1 MRNQMKMTKTKRA
14 ERMLCAATVAA
25 ASWMGLTLAQ
35 PALAAETLA
44 HGQKEEAAQLKKE
57 AKQLLEGNRSVL
69 GKVEAVTSEQI
80 KVNIG
85 EVQPRFL
92 PLKQAQEKGF
102 QDIKEGEDLI
112 IVLNAENL
120 LVDFHPLDGTSSSHT
135 IIRGEIAQ
143 SLPIGQDS
151 VVIKSQEKEQA
162 YPIRSQARSKVA
174 AIPVGVAAVFL
185 IDETNQIADATF
197 TNLQAAKQ
205 ADQEPGRKSPIKGAH
220 ERVDGKVVAPLQGN
234 RITIRTGSGSE
245 RPYEVREL
253 VHAKIAGLQKGD
265 AVILLVDHDN
275 KVIDVAVPPSK
286 Q

>member
-143 SLPIGQDS
+143 NLPIGQDS

-174 AIPVGVAAVFL
+174 AIPVGVA
-185 IDETNQIADATF
+185 
-197 TNLQAAKQ
+197 
-205 ADQEPGRKSPIKGAH
+205 PCS
-220 ERVDGKVVAPLQGN
+220 
-234 RITIRTGSGSE
+234 
-245 RPYEVREL
+245 
-253 VHAKIAGLQKGD
+253 
-265 AVILLVDHDN
+265 
-275 KVIDVAVPPSK
+275 
-286 Q
+286 